1 MVLIQLGFIFFYY
14 VFLYTSREKF
24 DSAHKKKFHMGDLF
38 LVL

>member
-14 VFLYTSREKF
+14 FFLYTSREKF
-24 DSAHKKKFHMGDLF
+24 DTEHRSKFHMGDLF